1 MPFETFFKS
10 IFSIDPVHLFL
21 GCLASPTAEEVTEA
35 AVMVVATA
43 DTEEDT
49 VVTEAGVTAAG
60 VTAAEDTVEGTEAA
74 MADTAEATVDTAEAT
89 ECRLT

>member
-1 MPFETFFKS
+1 MPFEPFLKS
-10 IFSIDPVHLFL
+10 IFPIDPVHFFL

-49 VVTEAGVTAAG
+49 VVTEVG

-89 ECRLT
+89 ECRPT